1 MDRGAW
7 QATVHGVAKES
18 DTTQRL
24 NNKQQNSFKTDLRK
38 RQSEKVKRIARAKH
52 KGKGYV
58 RVESKQQLQQ
68 ISVYSVKLVK
78 FQRVAQCVKIGN
90 SEEMESE
97 KC

>member
-38 RQSEKVKRIARAKH
+38 RQSEKVKRITRAKH

-58 RVESKQQLQQ
+58 RAESKQQLQQ

-78 FQRVAQCVKIGN
+78 FQRVAQRVKIGN